1 MGARNRRT
9 FLAAV
14 TLMASTCLVVLLRTN
29 IVGSNPATHLATPSE
44 EDTSFFFLVACAACG
59 VCCGGGACGRVAGGG
74 GGGRWWRWAA
84 VRARGGVNWGRL
96 RLQTPKHNKYSSHKN
111 LDDTAEFSRSILVSI
126 ATF

>member
-44 EDTSFFFLVACAACG
+44 EDTSFFFLACAACG

-74 GGGRWWRWAA
+74 WWSVVAMGGGEGAWR
-84 VRARGGVNWGRL
+84 R
-96 RLQTPKHNKYSSHKN
+96 
-111 LDDTAEFSRSILVSI
+111 
-126 ATF
+126 